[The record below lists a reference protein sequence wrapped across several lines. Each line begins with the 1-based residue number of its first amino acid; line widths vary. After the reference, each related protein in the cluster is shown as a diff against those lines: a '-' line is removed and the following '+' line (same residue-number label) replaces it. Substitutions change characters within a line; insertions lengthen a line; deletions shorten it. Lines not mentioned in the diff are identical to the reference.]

1 MSDEPTDV
9 LDGELAPEANSVLIR
24 SRYDPERGAVV
35 QMQHGPVN
43 MTRGQAIEMY
53 AAMLNAWTQIVGHA
67 DAEMGPNG
75 KGQSFFEETT
85 ARATAMQPVD
95 FVEEATEVVT

>member
-1 MSDEPTDV
+1 MSDEPTEV
-9 LDGELAPEANSVLIR
+9 LDGERAPEADSVL
-24 SRYDPERGAVV
+24 SRRGDGPERGAVV